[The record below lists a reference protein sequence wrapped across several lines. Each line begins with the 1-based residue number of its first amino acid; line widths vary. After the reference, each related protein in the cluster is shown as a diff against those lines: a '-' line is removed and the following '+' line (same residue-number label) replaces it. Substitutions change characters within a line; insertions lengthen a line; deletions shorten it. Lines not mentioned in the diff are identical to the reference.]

1 MLTIVLLYR
10 TGLHL
15 VVKMSTPASL
25 CQNLI
30 VRNVCGHIKFTHTQ
44 TAWVWTTSEM
54 MELRMIWNRSEFHCS
69 IYSVF
74 TPVIY
79 PNDERLSCVCLWQ
92 VYPQTAHLLSGLL
105 NCISTIFLKRWENF
119 NMLIWYMYLLL
130 FNYFFEYHSPYFAKI
145 AQVKALWLSI
155 YM

>member
-1 MLTIVLLYR
+1 MLTILLFYR

-30 VRNVCGHIKFTHTQ
+30 VRNVCGHIKLTHSNCL
-44 TAWVWTTSEM
+44 AM

-105 NCISTIFLKRWENF
+105 NCISTIFLIRWKTF
-119 NMLIWYMYLLL
+119 NMLIWYMYSILL
-130 FNYFFEYHSPYFAKI
+130 FNYYFEYHSPYFAKI

-155 YM
+155 YML